1 MRRCFLAC
9 LLLRL
14 PGRLLLDCFGPLRWL
29 FLLYPRRGGTGRLLG
44 RVRGLAGPT
53 ATTVNG
59 HQRLRHQITG
69 SRLAAKARHHQ
80 GRGESFAHHSL

>member
-44 RVRGLAGPT
+44 RVRLHLVCSPGG
-53 ATTVNG
+53 N
-59 HQRLRHQITG
+59 
-69 SRLAAKARHHQ
+69 KA
-80 GRGESFAHHSL
+80 L